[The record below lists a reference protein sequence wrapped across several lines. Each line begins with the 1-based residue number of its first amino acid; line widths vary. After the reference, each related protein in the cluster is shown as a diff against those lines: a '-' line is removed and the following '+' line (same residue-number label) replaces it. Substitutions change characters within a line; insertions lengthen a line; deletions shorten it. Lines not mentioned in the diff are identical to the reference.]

1 MTWLALLLQISSI
14 ATGEKI
20 FALSCSVGYCHGA
33 SGAAAR
39 GPRLRG
45 RTFDKNYLYSSIR
58 DGIPK
63 SAMPAWKDRLKD
75 DEILAIV
82 VYIQSLAAASGDAPP
97 VVAAPATAP
106 AAEVFNGPAEAARGR
121 DLFFAANRCGSCH
134 ALGGRGTAVGP
145 DVSKVP
151 PEQFAAAMRG
161 TASRRVRTMKLKDG
175 ESFPAI
181 VGAEDGGL
189 VQVFD

>member
-1 MTWLALLLQISSI
+1 IS
-14 ATGEKI
+14 
-20 FALSCSVGYCHGA
+20 
-33 SGAAAR
+33 
-39 GPRLRG
+39 
-45 RTFDKNYLYSSIR
+45 
-58 DGIPK
+58 K
-63 SAMPAWKDRLKD
+63 SAMPAWKDRLKE
-75 DEILAIV
+75 DEIIAV
-82 VYIQSLAAASGDAPP
+82 VAYIQSLAAASGDAPP
-97 VVAAPATAP
+97 VAAAPAAP
-106 AAEVFNGPAEAARGR
+106 AAGMFNGPSEAARGR

-134 ALGGRGTAVGP
+134 ALGGQGTAVGP

-189 VQVFD
+189 VQVVDLTAPPPVRR